1 MQRIQKKLNNLQQKT
16 LFVLFCILLSI
27 LSSRLI
33 DRQLTVQLIWIS
45 GSTSSVRKIN
55 ISRQRLI
62 RWSILAGSLLVMV
75 GVSIH
80 FFGFRIALQ
89 FQPQLA
95 RTMGDVITA
104 DEQQVVLTQ
113 HQQQLARLNQ
123 QHQAALDKRAKELA
137 DAQANR
143 IKELAE
149 ADAQH
154 QKQLERLSQSQQAA
168 LAQREKKQ
176 KDLITSYE
184 HQLALI
190 QVDFKETTMQFS
202 REKKEIDAL
211 YRKKL
216 EALNAQM
223 TTMTSKIGELN
234 ALKDRFAN
242 LAAPAPI
249 KNKMSDSSGRGGPLR
264 PVVFKSAPNA
274 YLEDELDYTIAK
286 ISSVNTTAQGL
297 QELWATRYQLLT
309 HLPLGAP
316 LPMALGLNSNFGP
329 RVDPITRT
337 VAQHSGIDFVAKVGT
352 PILASGNGTVLRAG
366 WDGAY
371 GLTVEIKHAEGYVSK
386 YAHASKIDVA
396 VGQTVTRGQKIAE
409 VGLTGRTTGAHL
421 HFEVLYN
428 GQLVNPMQVLVV
440 PGSKQN

>member
-1 MQRIQKKLNNLQQKT
+1 M
-16 LFVLFCILLSI
+16 
-27 LSSRLI
+27 
-33 DRQLTVQLIWIS
+33 QLIWIS
-45 GSTSSVRKIN
+45 GSTSSVKKIN

-62 RWSILAGSLLVMV
+62 RWSALAGVLLIML
-75 GVSIH
+75 GISIH

-89 FQPQLA
+89 FKPQLA

-104 DEQQVVLTQ
+104 DEQSALQAQ
-113 HQQQLARLNQ
+113 HQQQLARLAQ
-123 QHQAALDKRAKELA
+123 QHQAALDKRTKELA
-137 DAQANR
+137 DA
-143 IKELAE
+143 
-149 ADAQH
+149 DALH
-154 QKQLERLSQSQQAA
+154 QKQLDRLNQAQQTA
-168 LAQREKKQ
+168 LAQREKRQ
-176 KDLITSYE
+176 KDLIASYE
-184 HQLALI
+184 HQLALV

-216 EALNAQM
+216 ETLNTQM
-223 TTMTSKIGELN
+223 TAMTGKIGELN
-234 ALKDRFAN
+234 SLKERFAT

-264 PVVFKSAPNA
+264 PVVFKSASNA
-274 YLEDELDYTIAK
+274 YLEDELDSTIAK
-286 ISSVNTTAQGL
+286 VSALNTTALGL
-297 QELWATRYQLLT
+297 QELWTTRYQLLT

-329 RVDPITRT
+329 RVDPITGT

-352 PILASGNGTVLRAG
+352 SILAAGNGTVLRAG

-386 YAHASKIDVA
+386 YAHASKIAVVA
-396 VGQTVTRGQKIAE
+396 GQTVTRGQKIAE

-421 HFEVLYN
+421 HFEVLRH
-428 GQLVNPMQVLVV
+428 GQFVNPMQVLVA

>member
-1 MQRIQKKLNNLQQKT
+1 VGILSLRLIKT
-16 LFVLFCILLSI
+16 L
-27 LSSRLI
+27 SS
-33 DRQLTVQLIWIS
+33 VQLIWIS

-62 RWSILAGSLLVMV
+62 RWSISAGVLLIML

-89 FQPQLA
+89 FQPKLA

-104 DEQQVVLTQ
+104 DEQQAVLAQ
-113 HQQQLARLNQ
+113 HQQQLARLTQ

-137 DAQANR
+137 EAQSNR

-149 ADAQH
+149 TDAQY
-154 QKQLERLSQSQQAA
+154 QKQLERVTQTQQTA

-176 KDLITSYE
+176 KDLVASYE
-184 HQLALI
+184 HQLALMH
-190 QVDFKETTMQFS
+190 VDFKETTMQFS
-202 REKKEIDAL
+202 REKKEIDGL

-216 EALNAQM
+216 EALNVQM
-223 TTMTSKIGELN
+223 TGMTSKIGELN
-234 ALKDRFAN
+234 ALKERLAT
-242 LAAPAPI
+242 LAAPAPV
-249 KNKMSDSSGRGGPLR
+249 KNKMSDASGRGGPLR

-286 ISSVNTTAQGL
+286 ISALNTTALGL
-297 QELWATRYQLLT
+297 RELWATRYQLLT

-352 PILASGNGTVLRAG
+352 PILASGNGTISRAG

-386 YAHASKIDVA
+386 YAHASKIEVA

-440 PGSKQN
+440 PGSKQNQPK

>member
-1 MQRIQKKLNNLQQKT
+1 ML
-16 LFVLFCILLSI
+16 
-27 LSSRLI
+27 
-33 DRQLTVQLIWIS
+33 
-45 GSTSSVRKIN
+45 
-55 ISRQRLI
+55 
-62 RWSILAGSLLVMV
+62 

-89 FQPQLA
+89 FKPQLA

-104 DEQQVVLTQ
+104 DEQSALQAQ
-113 HQQQLARLNQ
+113 HQQQLARLAQ
-123 QHQAALDKRAKELA
+123 QHQAALDKRTKELA
-137 DAQANR
+137 DA
-143 IKELAE
+143 
-149 ADAQH
+149 DALH
-154 QKQLERLSQSQQAA
+154 QKQLDRLNQAQQTA
-168 LAQREKKQ
+168 LAQREKRQ
-176 KDLITSYE
+176 KDLIASYE
-184 HQLALI
+184 HQLALV

-216 EALNAQM
+216 ETLNTQM
-223 TTMTSKIGELN
+223 TAMTGKIGELN
-234 ALKDRFAN
+234 SLKERFAT

-264 PVVFKSAPNA
+264 PVVFKSASNA
-274 YLEDELDYTIAK
+274 YLEDELDSTIAK
-286 ISSVNTTAQGL
+286 VSALNTTALGL
-297 QELWATRYQLLT
+297 RELWTTRYQLLT

-329 RVDPITRT
+329 RVDPITGT

-352 PILASGNGTVLRAG
+352 SILAAGNGTVLRAG

-371 GLTVEIKHAEGYVSK
+371 GLTVEIKHAEGYISK
-386 YAHASKIDVA
+386 YAHASKIAVVA
-396 VGQTVTRGQKIAE
+396 GQTVTRGQKIAE

-421 HFEVLYN
+421 HFEVLRH
-428 GQLVNPMQVLVV
+428 GQFVNPMQVLVA

>member
-1 MQRIQKKLNNLQQKT
+1 MG
-16 LFVLFCILLSI
+16 I
-27 LSSRLI
+27 LSLRLI
-33 DRQLTVQLIWIS
+33 KTPFSVQLIWIS

-62 RWSILAGSLLVMV
+62 RWSISAGVLLIML

-89 FQPQLA
+89 FQPKLA

-104 DEQQVVLTQ
+104 DEQQAVLAQ
-113 HQQQLARLNQ
+113 HQQQLARLTQ

-137 DAQANR
+137 EAQSNR

-149 ADAQH
+149 TDAQY
-154 QKQLERLSQSQQAA
+154 QKQLERVTQTQQTA

-176 KDLITSYE
+176 KDLVASYE
-184 HQLALI
+184 HQLALM

-202 REKKEIDAL
+202 REKKEIDGL

-216 EALNAQM
+216 EALNVQM
-223 TTMTSKIGELN
+223 TGMTSKIGELN
-234 ALKDRFAN
+234 ALKERLAT
-242 LAAPAPI
+242 LAAPAPV
-249 KNKMSDSSGRGGPLR
+249 KNKMSDTSGRGGPLR

-286 ISSVNTTAQGL
+286 ISALNTTALGL
-297 QELWATRYQLLT
+297 RELWATRYQLLT

-352 PILASGNGTVLRAG
+352 PILASGNGTVSRAG

-440 PGSKQN
+440 PGSKQNQPK

>member
-1 MQRIQKKLNNLQQKT
+1 M
-16 LFVLFCILLSI
+16 
-27 LSSRLI
+27 
-33 DRQLTVQLIWIS
+33 QLIWIS
-45 GSTSSVRKIN
+45 GSTSSVKKIN

-62 RWSILAGSLLVMV
+62 RWSVLAGVLLIML
-75 GVSIH
+75 GISIH

-89 FQPQLA
+89 FKPQLA

-104 DEQQVVLTQ
+104 DEQSALQAQ
-113 HQQQLARLNQ
+113 HQQQLTRLAQ
-123 QHQAALDKRAKELA
+123 QHQAALDKRT
-137 DAQANR
+137 
-143 IKELAE
+143 KELAE
-149 ADAQH
+149 ADALH
-154 QKQLERLSQSQQAA
+154 QKQLDRLNQAQQTA
-168 LAQREKKQ
+168 LAQREKRQ
-176 KDLITSYE
+176 KDLIVSYE
-184 HQLALI
+184 HQLELM

-202 REKKEIDAL
+202 REKREIDSL

-216 EALNAQM
+216 DTLNTQM
-223 TTMTSKIGELN
+223 TAMTGKIGELN
-234 ALKDRFAN
+234 SLKERFAT

-264 PVVFKSAPNA
+264 PVVFKSASNA

-286 ISSVNTTAQGL
+286 VASLNTTTLGL

-329 RVDPITRT
+329 RMDPITLT

-352 PILASGNGTVLRAG
+352 PILAAGHGTVLRAG

-386 YAHASKIDVA
+386 YAHASKIEVA
-396 VGQTVTRGQKIAE
+396 AGQAVTRGQKIAE

-421 HFEVLYN
+421 HFEVLRH
-428 GQLVNPMQVLVV
+428 GQFVNPMQVLVV

>member
-1 MQRIQKKLNNLQQKT
+1 
-16 LFVLFCILLSI
+16 
-27 LSSRLI
+27 
-33 DRQLTVQLIWIS
+33 VQLIWIS

-62 RWSILAGSLLVMV
+62 RWSILTGVLLILV

-89 FQPQLA
+89 FQPKLA

-104 DEQQVVLTQ
+104 DEQQVVLAE
-113 HQQQLARLNQ
+113 HQQQLTRLTQ

-137 DAQANR
+137 DAQSSR
-143 IKELAE
+143 IKDLAE
-149 ADAQH
+149 NDAQY
-154 QKQLERLSQSQQAA
+154 QKQLERLTQTQQTA

-176 KDLITSYE
+176 KDLVASYE
-184 HQLALI
+184 HQLALM
-190 QVDFKETTMQFS
+190 QVDFRETTMQFS

-216 EALNAQM
+216 DGLNTQM
-223 TTMTSKIGELN
+223 TAMTNKIGELN
-234 ALKDRFAN
+234 TLKERFAT

-264 PVVFKSAPNA
+264 PVVFKSSPNA

-286 ISSVNTTAQGL
+286 ISSLNTTAHGL

-309 HLPLGAP
+309 QLPLGAP

-352 PILASGNGTVLRAG
+352 PILAAGNGTVLHAG

-371 GLTVEIKHAEGYVSK
+371 GLTVQIKHAEGYVSK
-386 YAHASKIDVA
+386 YAHASKINVTA
-396 VGQTVTRGQKIAE
+396 GQTVTRGQKIAE
-409 VGLTGRTTGAHL
+409 VGSTGRTTGAHL
-421 HFEVLYN
+421 HFEVLRH
-428 GQLVNPMQVLVV
+428 GQFVNPMQVLVV
-440 PGSKQN
+440 PGSKQNQPK

>member
-1 MQRIQKKLNNLQQKT
+1 MGILSLRLIKT
-16 LFVLFCILLSI
+16 L
-27 LSSRLI
+27 SS
-33 DRQLTVQLIWIS
+33 VQLIWIS

-62 RWSILAGSLLVMV
+62 RWSISAGVLLIML

-89 FQPQLA
+89 FQPKLA

-104 DEQQVVLTQ
+104 DEQQAVLAQ
-113 HQQQLARLNQ
+113 HQQQLARLTQ

-137 DAQANR
+137 EAQSNR

-149 ADAQH
+149 TDAQY
-154 QKQLERLSQSQQAA
+154 QKQLERVTQTQQTA

-176 KDLITSYE
+176 KDLVASYE
-184 HQLALI
+184 HQLALMH
-190 QVDFKETTMQFS
+190 VDFKETTMQFS
-202 REKKEIDAL
+202 REKKEIDGL

-216 EALNAQM
+216 EALNVQM
-223 TTMTSKIGELN
+223 TGMTSKIGELN
-234 ALKDRFAN
+234 ALKERLAT
-242 LAAPAPI
+242 LAAPAPV
-249 KNKMSDSSGRGGPLR
+249 KNKMSDASGRGGPLR

-286 ISSVNTTAQGL
+286 ISALNTTALGL
-297 QELWATRYQLLT
+297 RELWATRYQLLT

-352 PILASGNGTVLRAG
+352 PILASGNGTISRAG

-386 YAHASKIDVA
+386 YAHASKIEVA

-440 PGSKQN
+440 PGSKQHQPK

>member
-1 MQRIQKKLNNLQQKT
+1 M
-16 LFVLFCILLSI
+16 
-27 LSSRLI
+27 
-33 DRQLTVQLIWIS
+33 
-45 GSTSSVRKIN
+45 
-55 ISRQRLI
+55 
-62 RWSILAGSLLVMV
+62 RWSILAGVLLIMV

-89 FQPQLA
+89 FQPKLA
-95 RTMGDVITA
+95 RSMGDVITA
-104 DEQQVVLTQ
+104 DEQKVVLAQ
-113 HQQQLARLNQ
+113 HEQQLARLTQ

-137 DAQANR
+137 EAHSSR

-149 ADAQH
+149 TDAQY
-154 QKQLERLSQSQQAA
+154 QKQLERITQTQQTA
-168 LAQREKKQ
+168 LAQRDRKQ
-176 KDLITSYE
+176 KDLVASYE
-184 HQLALI
+184 HQLALM

-216 EALNAQM
+216 DGLNTQM
-223 TTMTSKIGELN
+223 TAMTNKIGELN
-234 ALKDRFAN
+234 TLKERLAT

-264 PVVFKSAPNA
+264 PVVFKSSPNA

-286 ISSVNTTAQGL
+286 ISSLNTTAHSL

-309 HLPLGAP
+309 QLPLGAP

-352 PILASGNGTVLRAG
+352 PILAAGNGTVLRAD

-371 GLTVEIKHAEGYVSK
+371 GLTVQIKHAEGYVSK
-386 YAHASKIDVA
+386 YAHASKLNVT

-409 VGLTGRTTGAHL
+409 VGSTGRTTGAHL
-421 HFEVLYN
+421 HFEVLRH
-428 GQLVNPMQVLVV
+428 GQFVNPMQVLVV
-440 PGSKQN
+440 PGSKQNQPK

>member
-1 MQRIQKKLNNLQQKT
+1 
-16 LFVLFCILLSI
+16 
-27 LSSRLI
+27 
-33 DRQLTVQLIWIS
+33 VQLIWIS

-62 RWSILAGSLLVMV
+62 RWSILAGVLLIMV

-89 FQPQLA
+89 FQPKLA

-104 DEQQVVLTQ
+104 DEQQAVLAQ

-123 QHQAALDKRAKELA
+123 QHQAALDKRTKELA
-137 DAQANR
+137 EAHSSR

-149 ADAQH
+149 TDAQY
-154 QKQLERLSQSQQAA
+154 QKQLERITQTQQTA
-168 LAQREKKQ
+168 LAQRDKKQ
-176 KDLITSYE
+176 KDLVASYE
-184 HQLALI
+184 HQLALMHG
-190 QVDFKETTMQFS
+190 DFKETTMQFS

-216 EALNAQM
+216 DALNTQM
-223 TTMTSKIGELN
+223 TAMTNKIGELN
-234 ALKDRFAN
+234 TLKERFAT

-249 KNKMSDSSGRGGPLR
+249 KNKISDPSGRGGPLR
-264 PVVFKSAPNA
+264 PVVFKSSPNA

-286 ISSVNTTAQGL
+286 ISSLNTTALGL

-309 HLPLGAP
+309 QLPLGAP

-352 PILASGNGTVLRAG
+352 PILAAGNGTVLQAG

-371 GLTVEIKHAEGYVSK
+371 GLTVQIKHAEGYVSK
-386 YAHASKIDVA
+386 YAHASKLNVT

-421 HFEVLYN
+421 HFEVLRH
-428 GQLVNPMQVLVV
+428 GQFVNPMQVLVV
-440 PGSKQN
+440 PGSKQNPPK

>member
-1 MQRIQKKLNNLQQKT
+1 MG
-16 LFVLFCILLSI
+16 I
-27 LSSRLI
+27 LSLRLI
-33 DRQLTVQLIWIS
+33 KTPFSVQLIWIS

-62 RWSILAGSLLVMV
+62 RWSISAGVLLIML

-89 FQPQLA
+89 FQPKLA

-104 DEQQVVLTQ
+104 DEQQAVLAQ
-113 HQQQLARLNQ
+113 HQQQLARLTQ

-137 DAQANR
+137 EAQSNR

-149 ADAQH
+149 TDAQY
-154 QKQLERLSQSQQAA
+154 QKQLERVTQTQQTA

-176 KDLITSYE
+176 KDLVASYE
-184 HQLALI
+184 QQLALM

-202 REKKEIDAL
+202 REKKEIDGL

-216 EALNAQM
+216 EALNVQM
-223 TTMTSKIGELN
+223 TGMTSKIGELN
-234 ALKDRFAN
+234 ALKERLAT
-242 LAAPAPI
+242 LAAPAPV
-249 KNKMSDSSGRGGPLR
+249 KNKMSDTSGRGGPLR

-286 ISSVNTTAQGL
+286 ISALNTTALGL
-297 QELWATRYQLLT
+297 RELWATRYQLLT

-352 PILASGNGTVLRAG
+352 PILASGNGTVSRAG

-440 PGSKQN
+440 PGSKQNQPK

>member
-1 MQRIQKKLNNLQQKT
+1 M
-16 LFVLFCILLSI
+16 
-27 LSSRLI
+27 
-33 DRQLTVQLIWIS
+33 QLIWIS
-45 GSTSSVRKIN
+45 GSTSSVKKIN

-62 RWSILAGSLLVMV
+62 RWSALAGVLLIML

-89 FQPQLA
+89 FKPQLA

-104 DEQQVVLTQ
+104 DEQSVLQAQ
-113 HQQQLARLNQ
+113 HQQQLTHLTQ
-123 QHQAALDKRAKELA
+123 QHQAALDKRT
-137 DAQANR
+137 
-143 IKELAE
+143 KELAE
-149 ADAQH
+149 AEAKRAKELAETDTLH
-154 QKQLERLSQSQQAA
+154 QKQLDRLNQAQQTA
-168 LAQREKKQ
+168 LAQREKRQ
-176 KDLITSYE
+176 KDLIASYE
-184 HQLALI
+184 HQLALV

-216 EALNAQM
+216 DTLNTQM
-223 TTMTSKIGELN
+223 TAMTGKIGELN
-234 ALKDRFAN
+234 SLKERFAT

-249 KNKMSDSSGRGGPLR
+249 KNKMSDSAGRGGPLR
-264 PVVFKSAPNA
+264 PVVFKSASNA
-274 YLEDELDYTIAK
+274 YLEDELDSTIAK
-286 ISSVNTTAQGL
+286 VSSLNTTALGL
-297 QELWATRYQLLT
+297 HELWATRYQLLT

-352 PILASGNGTVLRAG
+352 PILAAGHGTVLRAG

-371 GLTVEIKHAEGYVSK
+371 GLTVEIKHAEGYISK
-386 YAHASKIDVA
+386 YAHAKKIDVT

-421 HFEVLYN
+421 HFEVLRH
-428 GQLVNPMQVLVV
+428 GQFVNPMQVLVV

>member
-1 MQRIQKKLNNLQQKT
+1 M
-16 LFVLFCILLSI
+16 
-27 LSSRLI
+27 
-33 DRQLTVQLIWIS
+33 QLIWIS
-45 GSTSSVRKIN
+45 GSTSSVKKIN

-62 RWSILAGSLLVMV
+62 RWSALTGVLLIML
-75 GVSIH
+75 GISIH

-89 FQPQLA
+89 FKPQLA

-104 DEQQVVLTQ
+104 DEQSALQAQ
-113 HQQQLARLNQ
+113 HQQQLTRLAQ
-123 QHQAALDKRAKELA
+123 QHQAALDKRTKE
-137 DAQANR
+137 
-143 IKELAE
+143 IAE
-149 ADAQH
+149 ADALH
-154 QKQLERLSQSQQAA
+154 QKQLDRLNQAQQTA
-168 LAQREKKQ
+168 LAQREKRQ
-176 KDLITSYE
+176 KDLIASYE
-184 HQLALI
+184 HQLALV

-216 EALNAQM
+216 ETLNTQM
-223 TTMTSKIGELN
+223 TAMTGKIGELN
-234 ALKDRFAN
+234 SLKERFAT

-264 PVVFKSAPNA
+264 PVVFKSASNA
-274 YLEDELDYTIAK
+274 YLEDELDSTIAK
-286 ISSVNTTAQGL
+286 VSSLNTTALGL
-297 QELWATRYQLLT
+297 HELWATRYQLLT

-329 RVDPITRT
+329 RVDPITGT

-352 PILASGNGTVLRAG
+352 PILAAGHGTVLRAG

-371 GLTVEIKHAEGYVSK
+371 GLTVEIKHAEGYISK
-386 YAHASKIDVA
+386 YAHAKKIDVT

-421 HFEVLYN
+421 HFEVLRH
-428 GQLVNPMQVLVV
+428 GQFVNPMQVLVV

>member
-1 MQRIQKKLNNLQQKT
+1 M
-16 LFVLFCILLSI
+16 
-27 LSSRLI
+27 
-33 DRQLTVQLIWIS
+33 QLIWIS
-45 GSTSSVRKIN
+45 GSTSSVKKIN

-62 RWSILAGSLLVMV
+62 RWSAFAGVLLIML

-89 FQPQLA
+89 FKPQLA

-104 DEQQVVLTQ
+104 DEQSALQAQ
-113 HQQQLARLNQ
+113 HQQQLARLAQ
-123 QHQAALDKRAKELA
+123 QHQAALDKRTKELA
-137 DAQANR
+137 DA
-143 IKELAE
+143 
-149 ADAQH
+149 DALH
-154 QKQLERLSQSQQAA
+154 QKQLDRLNQAQQTA
-168 LAQREKKQ
+168 LAQREKRQ
-176 KDLITSYE
+176 KDLIASYE
-184 HQLALI
+184 HQLALV

-216 EALNAQM
+216 ETLNTQM
-223 TTMTSKIGELN
+223 TAMTGKIGELN
-234 ALKDRFAN
+234 SLKERFAT

-264 PVVFKSAPNA
+264 PVVFKSASNA
-274 YLEDELDYTIAK
+274 YLEDELDSTIAK
-286 ISSVNTTAQGL
+286 VSALNTTALGL
-297 QELWATRYQLLT
+297 QELWTTRYQLLT

-329 RVDPITRT
+329 RVDPITGT

-352 PILASGNGTVLRAG
+352 SILAAGNGTVLRAG

-386 YAHASKIDVA
+386 YAHASKIAVVA
-396 VGQTVTRGQKIAE
+396 GQTVTRGQKIAE

-421 HFEVLYN
+421 HFEVLRH
-428 GQLVNPMQVLVV
+428 GQFVNPMQVLVA

>member
-1 MQRIQKKLNNLQQKT
+1 
-16 LFVLFCILLSI
+16 
-27 LSSRLI
+27 
-33 DRQLTVQLIWIS
+33 VQLIWIS
-45 GSTSSVRKIN
+45 GSTSSVRRIN

-62 RWSILAGSLLVMV
+62 RWSILAGVLLIMV

-89 FQPQLA
+89 FQPKLA

-104 DEQQVVLTQ
+104 DEQQVVLAE
-113 HQQQLARLNQ
+113 HQQQLTRLTQ

-137 DAQANR
+137 EAQSSR

-149 ADAQH
+149 TDAQY
-154 QKQLERLSQSQQAA
+154 QKQLERITQTQQTA

-176 KDLITSYE
+176 KDLVASYE
-184 HQLALI
+184 HQLALM

-216 EALNAQM
+216 DALNMQM
-223 TTMTSKIGELN
+223 TAMTNKIGELN
-234 ALKDRFAN
+234 TLKERFAT
-242 LAAPAPI
+242 LAAPAPL
-249 KNKMSDSSGRGGPLR
+249 KNKISDSSGRGGPLR
-264 PVVFKSAPNA
+264 PVVFKSSPNA

-286 ISSVNTTAQGL
+286 ISSLNTTAHGL

-309 HLPLGAP
+309 QLPLGAP

-352 PILASGNGTVLRAG
+352 PILAAGNGTVLQAG

-371 GLTVEIKHAEGYVSK
+371 GLTVQIKHAEGYVSK
-386 YAHASKIDVA
+386 YAHASKLNVTA
-396 VGQTVTRGQKIAE
+396 GQTVTRGQKIAE
-409 VGLTGRTTGAHL
+409 VGSTGRTTGAHL
-421 HFEVLYN
+421 HFEVLRH
-428 GQLVNPMQVLVV
+428 GQFVNPMQVLVV
-440 PGSKQN
+440 PGSKQNQPK

>member
-1 MQRIQKKLNNLQQKT
+1 M
-16 LFVLFCILLSI
+16 
-27 LSSRLI
+27 
-33 DRQLTVQLIWIS
+33 QLIWIS
-45 GSTSSVRKIN
+45 GSTSSVKKIN

-62 RWSILAGSLLVMV
+62 RWSALAGVLLIML
-75 GVSIH
+75 GISIH

-89 FQPQLA
+89 FKPQLA

-104 DEQQVVLTQ
+104 DEQSALQAQ
-113 HQQQLARLNQ
+113 HQQQLARLAQ
-123 QHQAALDKRAKELA
+123 QHQAALDKRTKELA
-137 DAQANR
+137 DA
-143 IKELAE
+143 
-149 ADAQH
+149 DALH
-154 QKQLERLSQSQQAA
+154 QKQLDRLNQAQQTA
-168 LAQREKKQ
+168 LAQREKRQ
-176 KDLITSYE
+176 KDLIASYE
-184 HQLALI
+184 HQLALV

-216 EALNAQM
+216 ETLNTQM
-223 TTMTSKIGELN
+223 TAMTGKIGELN
-234 ALKDRFAN
+234 SLKERFAT

-264 PVVFKSAPNA
+264 PVVFKSASNA
-274 YLEDELDYTIAK
+274 YLEDELDSTIAK
-286 ISSVNTTAQGL
+286 VSALNTTALGL
-297 QELWATRYQLLT
+297 QELWTTRYQLLT

-352 PILASGNGTVLRAG
+352 PILAAGHGTVLRAG

-371 GLTVEIKHAEGYVSK
+371 GLTVEIKHAEGYISK
-386 YAHASKIDVA
+386 YAHAKKIDVT

-421 HFEVLYN
+421 HFEVLRH
-428 GQLVNPMQVLVV
+428 GQFVNPMQVLVV

>member
-1 MQRIQKKLNNLQQKT
+1 MGILSLRLIKT
-16 LFVLFCILLSI
+16 L
-27 LSSRLI
+27 SS
-33 DRQLTVQLIWIS
+33 VQLIWIS

-62 RWSILAGSLLVMV
+62 RWSISAGVLLIML

-89 FQPQLA
+89 FQPKLA

-104 DEQQVVLTQ
+104 DEQQAVLAQ
-113 HQQQLARLNQ
+113 HQQQLARLTQ

-137 DAQANR
+137 EAQSNR

-149 ADAQH
+149 TDAQY
-154 QKQLERLSQSQQAA
+154 QKQLERVTQTQQTA

-176 KDLITSYE
+176 KDLVASYE
-184 HQLALI
+184 HQLALMH
-190 QVDFKETTMQFS
+190 VDFKETTMQFS
-202 REKKEIDAL
+202 REKKEIDGL

-216 EALNAQM
+216 EALNVQM
-223 TTMTSKIGELN
+223 TGMTSKIGELN
-234 ALKDRFAN
+234 ALKERLAT
-242 LAAPAPI
+242 LAAPAPV
-249 KNKMSDSSGRGGPLR
+249 KNKMSDASGRGGPLR

-286 ISSVNTTAQGL
+286 ISALNTTALGL
-297 QELWATRYQLLT
+297 RELWATRYQLLT

-352 PILASGNGTVLRAG
+352 PILASGNGTVSRAG

-386 YAHASKIDVA
+386 YAHASKIEVA

-440 PGSKQN
+440 PGSKQNQPK

>member
-1 MQRIQKKLNNLQQKT
+1 M
-16 LFVLFCILLSI
+16 
-27 LSSRLI
+27 
-33 DRQLTVQLIWIS
+33 QLIWIS

-62 RWSILAGSLLVMV
+62 RWSILAGVLLIMV

-89 FQPQLA
+89 FQPKLA

-104 DEQQVVLTQ
+104 DEQQAVLAQ
-113 HQQQLARLNQ
+113 HQQQLARLTQ

-137 DAQANR
+137 EAHSSR

-149 ADAQH
+149 TDAQY
-154 QKQLERLSQSQQAA
+154 QKQLERITQTQQTA
-168 LAQREKKQ
+168 LAQRDRKQ
-176 KDLITSYE
+176 KDLVASYE
-184 HQLALI
+184 HQLALM

-216 EALNAQM
+216 DGLNTQM
-223 TTMTSKIGELN
+223 TAMTNKIGELN
-234 ALKDRFAN
+234 TLKERLAT

-264 PVVFKSAPNA
+264 PVVFKSSPNA

-286 ISSVNTTAQGL
+286 ISSLNTTAHSL

-309 HLPLGAP
+309 QLPLGAP

-352 PILASGNGTVLRAG
+352 PILAAGNGTVLQAG

-371 GLTVEIKHAEGYVSK
+371 GLTVQIKHAEGYVSK
-386 YAHASKIDVA
+386 YAHASKLNVT

-409 VGLTGRTTGAHL
+409 VGSTGRTTGAHL
-421 HFEVLYN
+421 HFEVLRH
-428 GQLVNPMQVLVV
+428 GQFVNPMQVLVV
-440 PGSKQN
+440 PGSKQNQPK

>member
-1 MQRIQKKLNNLQQKT
+1 M
-16 LFVLFCILLSI
+16 
-27 LSSRLI
+27 
-33 DRQLTVQLIWIS
+33 QLIWIS
-45 GSTSSVRKIN
+45 GSTSSVKKIN

-62 RWSILAGSLLVMV
+62 RWSALVGVLLIML

-89 FQPQLA
+89 FKPQLA

-104 DEQQVVLTQ
+104 DEQSALQAQ
-113 HQQQLARLNQ
+113 HQQQLARLAQ
-123 QHQAALDKRAKELA
+123 QHQAALDKRTKELA
-137 DAQANR
+137 DA
-143 IKELAE
+143 
-149 ADAQH
+149 DALH
-154 QKQLERLSQSQQAA
+154 QKQLDRLNQAQQTA
-168 LAQREKKQ
+168 LAQREKRQ
-176 KDLITSYE
+176 KDLIASYE
-184 HQLALI
+184 HQLALV

-216 EALNAQM
+216 ETLNTQM
-223 TTMTSKIGELN
+223 TAMTGKIGELN
-234 ALKDRFAN
+234 SLKERFAT

-264 PVVFKSAPNA
+264 PVVFKSASNA
-274 YLEDELDYTIAK
+274 YLEDELDSTIAK
-286 ISSVNTTAQGL
+286 VSALNTTALGL
-297 QELWATRYQLLT
+297 QELWTTRYQLLT

-329 RVDPITRT
+329 RVDPITGT

-352 PILASGNGTVLRAG
+352 SILAAGNGTVLRAG

-371 GLTVEIKHAEGYVSK
+371 GLTVEIKHAEGYISK
-386 YAHASKIDVA
+386 YAHASKIAVVA
-396 VGQTVTRGQKIAE
+396 GQTVTRGQKIAE

-421 HFEVLYN
+421 HFEVLRQ
-428 GQLVNPMQVLVV
+428 GQFVNPMQVLVV

>member
-1 MQRIQKKLNNLQQKT
+1 MLL
-16 LFVLFCILLSI
+16 IL
-27 LSSRLI
+27 
-33 DRQLTVQLIWIS
+33 
-45 GSTSSVRKIN
+45 
-55 ISRQRLI
+55 
-62 RWSILAGSLLVMV
+62 V

-89 FQPQLA
+89 FQPKLA

-104 DEQQVVLTQ
+104 DEQQVVLAQ
-113 HQQQLARLNQ
+113 HQQQLTRLTQ

-137 DAQANR
+137 EAQSSR

-149 ADAQH
+149 TDAQH
-154 QKQLERLSQSQQAA
+154 QKQLERITHTQQTV

-176 KDLITSYE
+176 KDLVASYE
-184 HQLALI
+184 HQLALM
-190 QVDFKETTMQFS
+190 QVDFKETAMQFS
-202 REKKEIDAL
+202 REKKEIDGL

-216 EALNAQM
+216 DALNTQM
-223 TTMTSKIGELN
+223 TAMTNKIGELN
-234 ALKDRFAN
+234 TLKERFAT

-249 KNKMSDSSGRGGPLR
+249 KNKISDSSGRGGPLR
-264 PVVFKSAPNA
+264 PVVFKSSPNA

-286 ISSVNTTAQGL
+286 ISSLNTTALGL

-309 HLPLGAP
+309 QLPLGAP

-352 PILASGNGTVLRAG
+352 PILAAGNGTVLQAG

-371 GLTVEIKHAEGYVSK
+371 GLTVQIKHAEGYVSK
-386 YAHASKIDVA
+386 YAHASKLNVI

-421 HFEVLYN
+421 HFEVLRH
-428 GQLVNPMQVLVV
+428 GQFVNPMQVLVV
-440 PGSKQN
+440 PGSKKNQPK

>member
-1 MQRIQKKLNNLQQKT
+1 M
-16 LFVLFCILLSI
+16 
-27 LSSRLI
+27 
-33 DRQLTVQLIWIS
+33 QLIWIS
-45 GSTSSVRKIN
+45 GSTSSVKKIN

-62 RWSILAGSLLVMV
+62 RWSAFAGVLLIML

-89 FQPQLA
+89 FKPQLA

-104 DEQQVVLTQ
+104 DEQSALQAQ
-113 HQQQLARLNQ
+113 HQQQLARLAQ
-123 QHQAALDKRAKELA
+123 QHQAALDKRTKELA
-137 DAQANR
+137 DA
-143 IKELAE
+143 
-149 ADAQH
+149 DALH
-154 QKQLERLSQSQQAA
+154 QKQLDRLNQAQQTA
-168 LAQREKKQ
+168 LAQREKRQ
-176 KDLITSYE
+176 KDLIASYE
-184 HQLALI
+184 HQLALV

-216 EALNAQM
+216 ETLNTQM
-223 TTMTSKIGELN
+223 TAMTGKIGELN
-234 ALKDRFAN
+234 SLKERFAT

-264 PVVFKSAPNA
+264 PVVFKSASNA
-274 YLEDELDYTIAK
+274 YLEDELDSTIAK
-286 ISSVNTTAQGL
+286 VSALNTTALGL
-297 QELWATRYQLLT
+297 QELWTTRYQLLT

-329 RVDPITRT
+329 RVDPITGT

-352 PILASGNGTVLRAG
+352 SILAAGNGTVLRAG

-371 GLTVEIKHAEGYVSK
+371 GLTVEIKHAEGYISK
-386 YAHASKIDVA
+386 YAHASKIAVVA
-396 VGQTVTRGQKIAE
+396 GQTVTRGQKIAE

-421 HFEVLYN
+421 HFEVLRH
-428 GQLVNPMQVLVV
+428 GQFVNPMQVLVA

>member
-1 MQRIQKKLNNLQQKT
+1 MI
-16 LFVLFCILLSI
+16 
-27 LSSRLI
+27 
-33 DRQLTVQLIWIS
+33 
-45 GSTSSVRKIN
+45 
-55 ISRQRLI
+55 
-62 RWSILAGSLLVMV
+62 

-89 FQPQLA
+89 FQPKLA
-95 RTMGDVITA
+95 RSMGDVITA
-104 DEQQVVLTQ
+104 DEQQAVLAQ
-113 HQQQLARLNQ
+113 HQQQLTRLTQ

-137 DAQANR
+137 EAQSSR

-149 ADAQH
+149 TDAQY
-154 QKQLERLSQSQQAA
+154 QKQLERITQTQQTT

-176 KDLITSYE
+176 KDLVASYE
-184 HQLALI
+184 HQLALM

-216 EALNAQM
+216 DTLNTQM
-223 TTMTSKIGELN
+223 TAMTNKIGELN
-234 ALKDRFAN
+234 ALKERFAT

-249 KNKMSDSSGRGGPLR
+249 KNRMSDSSGRGGPLR
-264 PVVFKSAPNA
+264 PVVFQSSPNA
-274 YLEDELDYTIAK
+274 YLEDELDSTIAK
-286 ISSVNTTAQGL
+286 ISSLNTTALGL

-309 HLPLGAP
+309 QLPLGAP

-337 VAQHSGIDFVAKVGT
+337 VAQHSGIDFVAKIGT
-352 PILASGNGTVLRAG
+352 PILAAGNGTVLRAG

-371 GLTVEIKHAEGYVSK
+371 GLTVQIKHAEGYVSK
-386 YAHASKIDVA
+386 YAHASKLNVT

-421 HFEVLYN
+421 HFEVLRH
-428 GQLVNPMQVLVV
+428 GQFVNPMQVLVV
-440 PGSKQN
+440 PGSKQNQPK

>member
-1 MQRIQKKLNNLQQKT
+1 M
-16 LFVLFCILLSI
+16 
-27 LSSRLI
+27 
-33 DRQLTVQLIWIS
+33 QLIWIS
-45 GSTSSVRKIN
+45 GSTSSVKKIN

-62 RWSILAGSLLVMV
+62 RWSALAGVLLIML
-75 GVSIH
+75 GISIH

-89 FQPQLA
+89 FKPQLA

-104 DEQQVVLTQ
+104 DEQSALQAQ
-113 HQQQLARLNQ
+113 HQQQLARLAQ
-123 QHQAALDKRAKELA
+123 QHQAALDKRTKELA
-137 DAQANR
+137 DA
-143 IKELAE
+143 
-149 ADAQH
+149 DALH
-154 QKQLERLSQSQQAA
+154 QKQLDRLNQAQQTA
-168 LAQREKKQ
+168 LAQREKRQ
-176 KDLITSYE
+176 KDLIASYE
-184 HQLALI
+184 HQLALV

-216 EALNAQM
+216 ETLNTQM
-223 TTMTSKIGELN
+223 TAMTGKIGELN
-234 ALKDRFAN
+234 SLKERFAT

-264 PVVFKSAPNA
+264 PVVFKSASNA
-274 YLEDELDYTIAK
+274 YLEDELDSTIAK
-286 ISSVNTTAQGL
+286 VSALNTTALGL
-297 QELWATRYQLLT
+297 RELWTTRYQLLT

-329 RVDPITRT
+329 RVDPITGT

-352 PILASGNGTVLRAG
+352 SILAAGNGTVLRAG

-386 YAHASKIDVA
+386 YAHASKIAVVA
-396 VGQTVTRGQKIAE
+396 GQTVTRGQKIAE

-421 HFEVLYN
+421 HFEVLRH
-428 GQLVNPMQVLVV
+428 GQFVNPMQVLVA

>member
-1 MQRIQKKLNNLQQKT
+1 M
-16 LFVLFCILLSI
+16 
-27 LSSRLI
+27 
-33 DRQLTVQLIWIS
+33 QLIWIS
-45 GSTSSVRKIN
+45 GSTSSVKKIN

-62 RWSILAGSLLVMV
+62 RWSALAGVLLIML
-75 GVSIH
+75 GISIH

-89 FQPQLA
+89 FKPQLA

-104 DEQQVVLTQ
+104 DEQSALQAQ
-113 HQQQLARLNQ
+113 HQQQLARLAQ
-123 QHQAALDKRAKELA
+123 QHQAALDKRTKELA
-137 DAQANR
+137 DA
-143 IKELAE
+143 
-149 ADAQH
+149 DALH
-154 QKQLERLSQSQQAA
+154 QKQLDRLNQAQQTA
-168 LAQREKKQ
+168 LAQREKRQ
-176 KDLITSYE
+176 KDLIASYE
-184 HQLALI
+184 HQLALV

-216 EALNAQM
+216 ETLNTQM
-223 TTMTSKIGELN
+223 TAMTGKIGELN
-234 ALKDRFAN
+234 SLKERFAT

-264 PVVFKSAPNA
+264 PVVFKSASNA
-274 YLEDELDYTIAK
+274 YLEDELDSTIAK
-286 ISSVNTTAQGL
+286 VSALNTTALGL
-297 QELWATRYQLLT
+297 QELWTTRYQLLT

-329 RVDPITRT
+329 RVDPITGT

-352 PILASGNGTVLRAG
+352 SILAAGNGTVLRAG

-371 GLTVEIKHAEGYVSK
+371 GLTVEIKHAEGYISK
-386 YAHASKIDVA
+386 YAHASKIAVVA
-396 VGQTVTRGQKIAE
+396 GQTVTRGQKIAE

-421 HFEVLYN
+421 HFEVLRQ
-428 GQLVNPMQVLVV
+428 GQFVNPMQVLVA

>member
-1 MQRIQKKLNNLQQKT
+1 M
-16 LFVLFCILLSI
+16 
-27 LSSRLI
+27 
-33 DRQLTVQLIWIS
+33 QLIWIS
-45 GSTSSVRKIN
+45 GSTSSVKKIN

-62 RWSILAGSLLVMV
+62 RWSALAGVLLIML

-89 FQPQLA
+89 FKPQLA

-104 DEQQVVLTQ
+104 DEQSALQAQ
-113 HQQQLARLNQ
+113 HQQQLARLAQ
-123 QHQAALDKRAKELA
+123 QHQAALDKRTKELA
-137 DAQANR
+137 DA
-143 IKELAE
+143 
-149 ADAQH
+149 DALH
-154 QKQLERLSQSQQAA
+154 QKQLDRLNQAQQTA
-168 LAQREKKQ
+168 LAQREKRQ
-176 KDLITSYE
+176 KDLIASYE
-184 HQLALI
+184 HQLALV

-216 EALNAQM
+216 ETLNTQM
-223 TTMTSKIGELN
+223 TAMTGKIGELN
-234 ALKDRFAN
+234 SLKERFAT

-264 PVVFKSAPNA
+264 PVVFKSASNA
-274 YLEDELDYTIAK
+274 YLEDELDSTIAK
-286 ISSVNTTAQGL
+286 VSALNTTALGL
-297 QELWATRYQLLT
+297 QELWTTRYQLLT

-329 RVDPITRT
+329 RVDPITGT

-352 PILASGNGTVLRAG
+352 SILAAGNGTVLRAG

-371 GLTVEIKHAEGYVSK
+371 GLTVEIKHAEGYISK
-386 YAHASKIDVA
+386 YAHASKIAVVA
-396 VGQTVTRGQKIAE
+396 GQTVTRGQKIAE

-421 HFEVLYN
+421 HFEVLRH
-428 GQLVNPMQVLVV
+428 GQFVNPMQVLVA

>member
-1 MQRIQKKLNNLQQKT
+1 
-16 LFVLFCILLSI
+16 
-27 LSSRLI
+27 
-33 DRQLTVQLIWIS
+33 VQLIWIS

-62 RWSILAGSLLVMV
+62 RWSILAGVLLIMV
-75 GVSIH
+75 GASIH

-89 FQPQLA
+89 FQPNLA

-104 DEQQVVLTQ
+104 DEQQAVLAQ
-113 HQQQLARLNQ
+113 HQQQLARLTQ
-123 QHQAALDKRAKELA
+123 QHQAALDKRTKELA
-137 DAQANR
+137 EAQSSR

-149 ADAQH
+149 TDAQY
-154 QKQLERLSQSQQAA
+154 QKQLERITQTQQTV

-176 KDLITSYE
+176 KDLVASYE
-184 HQLALI
+184 HQLALM

-216 EALNAQM
+216 DALNTQM
-223 TTMTSKIGELN
+223 TAMTNKIGELN
-234 ALKDRFAN
+234 TLKERFAT

-264 PVVFKSAPNA
+264 PVVFKSSPNA
-274 YLEDELDYTIAK
+274 YLEDELDYTITK
-286 ISSVNTTAQGL
+286 ISSLNTTALGL

-309 HLPLGAP
+309 QLPLGAP
-316 LPMALGLNSNFGP
+316 LPQALGLNSNFGP

-352 PILASGNGTVLRAG
+352 PILAAGNGTVLHAG

-371 GLTVEIKHAEGYVSK
+371 GLTVQIKHAEGYISK
-386 YAHASKIDVA
+386 YAHASKLNVT

-421 HFEVLYN
+421 HFEVLRH
-428 GQLVNPMQVLVV
+428 GQFVNPMQVLVV
-440 PGSKQN
+440 PGSKRAATE

>member
-1 MQRIQKKLNNLQQKT
+1 MG
-16 LFVLFCILLSI
+16 I
-27 LSSRLI
+27 LSLRLI
-33 DRQLTVQLIWIS
+33 KTPFSVQLIWIS

-62 RWSILAGSLLVMV
+62 RWSISAGVLLIML

-89 FQPQLA
+89 FQPKLA

-104 DEQQVVLTQ
+104 DEQQAVLAQ
-113 HQQQLARLNQ
+113 HQQQLARLTQ

-137 DAQANR
+137 EAQSNR

-149 ADAQH
+149 TDAQY
-154 QKQLERLSQSQQAA
+154 QKQLERVTQTQQTE

-176 KDLITSYE
+176 KDLVASYE
-184 HQLALI
+184 HQLALM

-202 REKKEIDAL
+202 REKKEIDGL

-216 EALNAQM
+216 EALNVQM
-223 TTMTSKIGELN
+223 TGMTSKIGELN
-234 ALKDRFAN
+234 ALKERLAT
-242 LAAPAPI
+242 LAAPAPV
-249 KNKMSDSSGRGGPLR
+249 KNKMSDTSGRGGPLR

-286 ISSVNTTAQGL
+286 ISALNTTALGL
-297 QELWATRYQLLT
+297 RELWATRYQLLT

-352 PILASGNGTVLRAG
+352 PILASGNGTVSRAG

-440 PGSKQN
+440 PGSKQNQPK